1 MKALIFAMAAS
12 GLFAPTA
19 YAQSAQS
26 AAPVKP
32 AELGGTTP
40 IETLMA
46 SAVAKPIVLK
56 HFPGL
61 DTHPAYEQI
70 KGMSLRD
77 VEPFSGGA
85 ITDEKIA
92 ALEADLKATK

>member
-1 MKALIFAMAAS
+1 MNKVIAVAAMMLSA
-12 GLFAPTA
+12 GTA
-19 YAQSAQS
+19 TAQSATS
-26 AAPVKP
+26 APVLQ
-32 AELGGTTP
+32 AVALNSSLP
-40 IETLMA
+40 IEALVA
-46 SAVAKPIVLK
+46 SPVAKPILLK

-77 VEPFSGGA
+77 VAPFSGGA

-92 ALEADLKATK
+92 ALDADLKAAK

>member
-1 MKALIFAMAAS
+1 MKIKVLATAAVLFCAGIVS
-12 GLFAPTA
+12 AQPTPFAP
-19 YAQSAQS
+19 AQQQVALDSS
-26 AAPVKP
+26 S
-32 AELGGTTP
+32 P
-40 IETLMA
+40 IEALVA
-46 SAVAKPIVLK
+46 SPVAKPILLK

-77 VEPFSGGA
+77 VAPFSGGV

-92 ALEADLKATK
+92 ALDADLKAVK